1 MTGSLLLWAMPI
13 ALLPPD
19 AAGATLI
26 GAVALALWLCRPER
40 ERFAVR
46 LFGHA
51 VPISGGEEMLL
62 RPALARLE
70 EADLKPGSLYVA
82 PNRSRQVLAEPFG
95 CCSTVLA
102 PRLLTATAQGRVD
115 PETMAVILAHAE
127 GRRAARFGMQH
138 DIARRVVLVPGRA
151 ATSLARS
158 LIRRLRWIPAA
169 LAFPVIAAVVIAAA
183 IWQTF
188 AQGQWWI
195 GLLVT
200 LTTAAIAIS
209 VYVRDQWTRHV
220 DSAADRFVARQGL
233 SVPLGRL
240 LLSEGTRRSLDRA
253 EALCADQD
261 APASPIRHLY
271 VVSDPCT

>member
-1 MTGSLLLWAMPI
+1 MAGSLLLWAMPI

-26 GAVALALWLCRPER
+26 GATALALWLCRPER
-40 ERFAVR
+40 ERLAVR

-51 VPISGGEEMLL
+51 VPISRGEEMLL
-62 RPALARLE
+62 RPTLARLE
-70 EADLKPGSLYVA
+70 EARIKPGPLYIA
-82 PNRSRQVLAEPFG
+82 PNRRRQVLAEPFG
-95 CCSTVLA
+95 RCSTVLA
-102 PRLLTATAQGRVD
+102 QRLLTAVAQGRVD

-151 ATSLARS
+151 ATSLVRG

-169 LAFPVIAAVVIAAA
+169 RAFPAIAAVVIAAA

-188 AQGQWWI
+188 ARGQWRI

-200 LTTAAIAIS
+200 LTTAGIAIS
-209 VYVRDQWTRHV
+209 VYARDHWTRHV

-233 SVPLGRL
+233 SVSLGRL
-240 LLSEGTRRSLDRA
+240 LISEATRRSLDRA
-253 EALCADQD
+253 EAIGADQD
-261 APASPIRHLY
+261 PPASPMRHLY